1 MQGKDLDRKTKE
13 KISCSMNKVAIGT
26 DEEKV
31 PVDELTLQVILIE
44 STPVGHRDPR
54 DETL

>member
-1 MQGKDLDRKTKE
+1 MGDRKPKE

-31 PVDELTLQVILIE
+31 PVGEPTRQVILIE
-44 STPVGHRDPR
+44 STPVGHRDAR